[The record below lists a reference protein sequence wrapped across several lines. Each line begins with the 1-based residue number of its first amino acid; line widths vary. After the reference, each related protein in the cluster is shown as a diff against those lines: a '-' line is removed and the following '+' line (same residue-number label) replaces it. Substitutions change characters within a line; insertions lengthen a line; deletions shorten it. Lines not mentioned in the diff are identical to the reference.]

1 MLKIYKY
8 VINFLIFR
16 RVYGAVLNSDLVTNQ
31 FSTEEKRRG
40 GERTSAIK
48 RSSRCNSRSCVR
60 LSLC

>member
-31 FSTEEKRRG
+31 FSTEEKRG
-40 GERTSAIK
+40 GK
-48 RSSRCNSRSCVR
+48 K
-60 LSLC
+60 